1 MRLGWP
7 MANPRRKAASPAAF
21 DRDCSATTF
30 GSSSAAGTTDCPVK
44 AT

>member
-1 MRLGWP
+1 MVGWP
-7 MANPRRKAASPAAF
+7 MANPRRKAAIPAAF

-30 GSSSAAGTTDCPVK
+30 GSSSAIDTTDWPVK